1 MDAFKE
7 SEKTLDDLAGFYV
20 SDYESYFYDSEPE
33 EEPLEKKFADKFNE
47 LRSQLGI
54 TQVAVL
60 QTRFLLIV
68 IGVFVIIT
76 SIF

>member
-1 MDAFKE
+1 MRILQLF
-7 SEKTLDDLAGFYV
+7 LQ
-20 SDYESYFYDSEPE
+20 
-33 EEPLEKKFADKFNE
+33 KKFADKFNE